1 MLLVRE
7 TRLLGASW
15 WKSAGVEFTK
25 MSRLIA
31 IFIVSEDEDWGG
43 IANDILFLSLYRVR
57 AALSMYT

>member
-1 MLLVRE
+1 MCE

-31 IFIVSEDEDWGG
+31 MFIVSEDEDWSG
-43 IANDILFLSLYRVR
+43 IANDILFLSLYHVR

>member
-1 MLLVRE
+1 M
-7 TRLLGASW
+7 
-15 WKSAGVEFTK
+15 VEFTK